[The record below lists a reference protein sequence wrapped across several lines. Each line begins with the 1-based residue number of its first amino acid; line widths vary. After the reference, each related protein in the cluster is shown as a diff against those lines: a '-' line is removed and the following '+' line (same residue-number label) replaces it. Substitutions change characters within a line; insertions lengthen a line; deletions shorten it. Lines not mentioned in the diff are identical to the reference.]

1 MDYEPAKL
9 KLGYF
14 LPGSHGD
21 LVFCIHGFGGTPAE
35 HYLTACALNKA
46 GYAVS
51 VPLLKGHGTTIED
64 LDHSHWK
71 EWVATVEGEYAKL
84 KGDYRAV
91 YFCGLSMGGLLTLYM
106 AEHHPEI
113 KAISLMAPALIY
125 KAKSTYLAPLIL
137 PFKRHL
143 PYGDSFPHLPDEYRP
158 LLQEGYA
165 MSSVPAAVEMSK
177 LQRMVKHHLK
187 QIEQPLI
194 IFQSEADTLV
204 DPKTEDYVL
213 SHVSSKDK
221 VGVRFQSTCHVM
233 SIDTDREEI
242 FAKTIEFFG
251 KHR

>member
-1 MDYEPAKL
+1 MESNPSIL
-9 KLGYF
+9 RNGYF
-14 LPGSHGD
+14 FPGNNGY
-21 LVFCIHGFGGTPAE
+21 LVICVHGFGGSPAE
-35 HYLTACALNKA
+35 HYYTAKALNEA
-46 GYAVS
+46 GYSVS
-51 VPLLKGHGTTIED
+51 APLLFGHGTVIED
-64 LDHSHWK
+64 LDKSHYEDWIRS
-71 EWVATVEGEYAKL
+71 VEADYAKR
-84 KGDYRAV
+84 KGDYQGV
-91 YFCGLSMGGLLTLYM
+91 YFVGLSMGGLLTLYM

-143 PYGDSFPHLPDEYRP
+143 PYGASFPHLPDEYRP

-213 SHVSSKDK
+213 FHVSSKDK
-221 VGVRFQSTCHVM
+221 VGVRFQSTCHV
-233 SIDTDREEI
+233 
-242 FAKTIEFFG
+242 
-251 KHR
+251 